1 MTNRKTNRIVALFVA
16 LAALVVLC
24 FALTG
29 SSRSQAKA
37 GPAYV
42 ETVAETS
49 DWQDPDYP
57 VTLCPKEQKPGNP
70 QDGYVCQCGC
80 KCAKCR
86 LGHCVNCCLPSAYC
100 PPVSTVA
107 PADGK

>member
-57 VTLCPKEQKPGNP
+57 VTLCPKEQKPGTHRT
-70 QDGYVCQCGC
+70 DM
-80 KCAKCR
+80 
-86 LGHCVNCCLPSAYC
+86 SASAAAS
-100 PPVSTVA
+100 VRSAASVTA
-107 PADGK
+107 